1 MTLDMAVNLTDA
13 MFKTTII
20 VVAPVILIT
29 FIVGLL
35 ISIFQAATQINEMT
49 LTFVP
54 KIVATA
60 IGLIIFGS
68 WMTVELVDYT
78 RGLFET
84 IITITK

>member
-1 MTLDMAVNLTDA
+1 MTLDLAVNLTDN

-20 VVAPVILIT
+20 VVTPVILIT
-29 FIVGLL
+29 FIVGLI

-60 IGLIIFGS
+60 IGLLIFGS
-68 WMTVELVDYT
+68 WMTTELVDYT
-78 RGLFET
+78 RELLKT
-84 IITITK
+84 IIIITK

>member
-1 MTLDMAVNLTDA
+1 MTLDLAVNLTDG

-20 VVAPVILIT
+20 VVAPVIIIT
-29 FIVGLL
+29 FLVGLL

-54 KIVATA
+54 KILATA
-60 IGLIIFGS
+60 VALLIFGS

-78 RGLFET
+78 RELLKT
-84 IITITK
+84 IVTITK

>member
-1 MTLDMAVNLTDA
+1 MTLDLAVNLTDG

-20 VVAPVILIT
+20 VVAPVIIIT
-29 FIVGLL
+29 FLVGLM

-54 KIVATA
+54 KILATA
-60 IGLIIFGS
+60 IALLIFGS

-78 RGLFET
+78 RELLKT
-84 IITITK
+84 MIDIIK

>member
-20 VVAPVILIT
+20 VVAPVIIIT
-29 FIVGLL
+29 FVVGLI

-60 IGLIIFGS
+60 IALIIFGS
-68 WMTVELVDYT
+68 WMTVKLVDYT
-78 RGLFET
+78 RELLET
-84 IITITK
+84 ILTITR

>member
-1 MTLDMAVNLTDA
+1 MTLDMAVNLADG
-13 MFKTTII
+13 MFKTTIL
-20 VVAPVILIT
+20 VVAPVIVIT
-29 FIVGLL
+29 FLVGLL

-68 WMTVELVDYT
+68 WMTTELVDYT
-78 RGLFET
+78 RELLKT
-84 IITITK
+84 IIVITK

>member
-68 WMTVELVDYT
+68 WMTVKLVDYT

-84 IITITK
+84 ILTITR

>member
-1 MTLDMAVNLTDA
+1 MTLDLAVNLTDG

-29 FIVGLL
+29 FLVGLL

-54 KIVATA
+54 KILATA
-60 IGLIIFGS
+60 IALLIFGA
-68 WMTVELVDYT
+68 WMTTEMVDYT
-78 RGLFET
+78 RELLKT

>member
-1 MTLDMAVNLTDA
+1 MTLDLAVNLTDG

-29 FIVGLL
+29 FLVGLV

-54 KIVATA
+54 KILATA
-60 IGLIIFGS
+60 VALLIFGS

-78 RGLFET
+78 RELLKT
-84 IITITK
+84 IITIIK